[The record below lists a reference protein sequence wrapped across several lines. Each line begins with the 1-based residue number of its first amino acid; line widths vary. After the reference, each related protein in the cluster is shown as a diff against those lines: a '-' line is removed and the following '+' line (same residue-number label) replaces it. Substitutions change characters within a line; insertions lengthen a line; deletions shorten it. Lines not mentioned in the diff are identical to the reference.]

1 MPTAKVK
8 AHPVAPSVKEEV
20 PQVAMAKEKED
31 LQAKVVC
38 IMGKIAAMS
47 TQSTKHDKIGHV

>member
-8 AHPVAPSVKEEV
+8 AHPVAQAVREEV
-20 PQVAMAKEKED
+20 PQVTTARVKED

-47 TQSTKHDKIGHV
+47 IQSTKHDKIGHV